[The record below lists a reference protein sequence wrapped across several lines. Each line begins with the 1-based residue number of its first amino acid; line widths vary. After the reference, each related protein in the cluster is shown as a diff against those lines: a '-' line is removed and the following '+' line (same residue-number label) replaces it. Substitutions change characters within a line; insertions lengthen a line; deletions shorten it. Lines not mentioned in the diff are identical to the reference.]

1 MGAFAMQKKLIVF
14 CDGTWNR
21 ADQHSD
27 GKPCPTNVLRLF
39 ESTLAEDRNGVP
51 QITHY
56 IEGVGTHKMERFWG
70 GGFGYGISDNIK
82 NAYSFI
88 VSNYEKGDEIFL
100 FGFSRGAFTARS
112 IAGLIRN
119 MGILRR
125 DRLHLVHEAYNQY
138 RDPDPKWGP
147 DSEMAKAF
155 RQANTFGGETI
166 AFLGVWDTVGAL
178 GAPFGVVLSWITN
191 LLFKCRFHDV
201 RLSTI
206 VESAYHA
213 VAIDERRWPFRP
225 TLWELNETHL
235 ARNAESLKKDGTLLY
250 EQKWFPGVHS
260 NVGGGYPNAGLSDC
274 SLQWMAEK
282 AGERG
287 LNADLSRIDCPRWQ
301 PDLHAD
307 IDNSQTLAYRLA
319 TIAFVK
325 LPAPLLKKFDKS
337 KDAAL
342 IDHVLFNGD
351 YVRPVGSQGNV
362 AEAVKNFPSI
372 GDYQGDVSRCAI
384 EKLSYQAPLYR
395 PRNISLS

>member
-1 MGAFAMQKKLIVF
+1 MQKKLIVF

-21 ADQHSD
+21 ADQQSD

-39 ESTLAEDRNGVP
+39 EATLSDDADGAP

-56 IEGVGTHKMERFWG
+56 IEGVGTRKMERLWG

-88 VSNYEKGDEIFL
+88 VSNYEKGDKIFL

-125 DRLHLVHEAYNQY
+125 DRLHLVHEVYDRY
-138 RDPDPKWGP
+138 RDPDPKWSP

-155 RQANTFGGETI
+155 RAANTFGDETI
-166 AFLGVWDTVGAL
+166 AFIGVWDTVGAL
-178 GAPFGVVLSWITN
+178 GAPFGALAGWITN
-191 LLFKCRFHDV
+191 QLFKCRFHDV
-201 RLSTI
+201 RLSAI

-225 TLWELNETHL
+225 TLWELSETHI
-235 ARNAESLKKDGTLLY
+235 ARNAEGLKTDGTLLY

-260 NVGGGYPNAGLSDC
+260 NVGGGYPNGGLSDC
-274 SLQWMAEK
+274 SLQWMAQK

-287 LNADLSRIDCPRWQ
+287 LNVDLSKIESPRWN

-319 TIAFVK
+319 TILFVK
-325 LPAPLLKKFDKS
+325 LPAPLLKKLDTS

-342 IDHVLFNGD
+342 IDHVLLNGD
-351 YVRPVGSQGNV
+351 YVRPIGSQGNV
-362 AEAVKNFPSI
+362 AEAVKNFPNLENYR
-372 GDYQGDVSRCAI
+372 GEVSHCAI
-384 EKLSYQAPLYR
+384 EKLSYQAPPYR